1 MWRLL
6 RRLQSDGP
14 GRFMLLRG
22 ALYFG
27 CAPIM
32 VSTCCTHVSDMF
44 SKKRVNSRSR
54 FTGQFGIALILYFGS
69 GFRDSFWDCFRGLI
83 YVCFRGQF

>member
-1 MWRLL
+1 MMAQADL
-6 RRLQSDGP
+6 RCCVGPYTLDVLQSWFP
-14 GRFMLLRG
+14 HVLHMFQ
-22 ALYFG
+22 
-27 CAPIM
+27 
-32 VSTCCTHVSDMF
+32 TCF
-44 SKKRVNSRSR
+44 RRKGVNSRSR